1 MTGGGIINRKSISF
15 LLLLLTIVLTINI
28 GAIAA
33 ATNGQS
39 SVCQTVTSDHSQTHN
54 DKNIFKTLKT
64 VKNSS
69 TTSKSS
75 VSSLHHNAAA
85 GTVKK
90 ASAPR
95 LSFSISS
102 VANAASR
109 VKKFIEANH
118 KLPSCVTVSKKM
130 VNMPQFLQLLSNGII
145 KAKSG
150 SKTPILLSIVSKPKP
165 GVETVKRGS
174 LSTLQ
179 YVSVARSVK
188 SFVDK
193 THRVP
198 SYAKSARGKFLY
210 GTLIYTFSKVMSFY
224 GANKRLPHYV
234 SIVPGITNYKP
245 PAPSYMV
252 YPAIPAELKTYL
264 DATSNCQANSQ
275 TIKSLA
281 ASITSGKTSVID
293 KATAIFNWVRDHIS
307 YSFYYD
313 TQKGALGTLNART
326 GNCVDTAHLVVALER
341 AAGNPAKYEHVK
353 AQFSSGTWYGH
364 VFALVYVNGTWY
376 KADGTSYRNK
386 FGVVNNWNTAT
397 AHVKGIYKT
406 LPF

>member
-1 MTGGGIINRKSISF
+1 MTGGGIINRKSISI
-15 LLLLLTIVLTINI
+15 LLLLLTIVLLFNA

-33 ATNGQS
+33 ATTSQS
-39 SVCQTVTSDHSQTHN
+39 GVYQTIGNDNSQTYH
-54 DKNIFKTLKT
+54 DKNTFQSLKT

-69 TTSKSS
+69 TTS
-75 VSSLHHNAAA
+75 HHNAAA
-85 GTVKK
+85 GTVNSV
-90 ASAPR
+90 SATR
-95 LSFSISS
+95 ISFSISS
-102 VANAASR
+102 ISNAASR

-118 KLPSCVTVSKKM
+118 KLPAYVTVSTRQ
-130 VNMPQFLQLLSNGII
+130 VSMPQFLQLLSTGIVKVRNG
-145 KAKSG
+145 ST
-150 SKTPILLSIVSKPKP
+150 TPILLSTVSSPNS
-165 GVETVKRGS
+165 GVETVKSGS
-174 LSTLQ
+174 LSILQ
-179 YVSVARSVK
+179 YVSVAKSVK
-188 SFVDK
+188 SFIDRY
-193 THRVP
+193 HRVP
-198 SYAKSARGKFLY
+198 SYARSAQGRFLY
-210 GTLIYTFSKVMSFY
+210 GTLIHTFSKVMGFY
-224 GANKRLPHYV
+224 GANKRLPNYV

-245 PAPSYMV
+245 PAPSNMD

-264 DATSNCQANSQ
+264 EATSNCQADSSV
-275 TIKSLA
+275 IKSLA
-281 ASITSGKTSVID
+281 ASITRGKTSVID
-293 KATAIFNWVRDHIS
+293 KATAIFNWVRDNIS

-397 AHVKGIYKT
+397 AIVKGIYKT